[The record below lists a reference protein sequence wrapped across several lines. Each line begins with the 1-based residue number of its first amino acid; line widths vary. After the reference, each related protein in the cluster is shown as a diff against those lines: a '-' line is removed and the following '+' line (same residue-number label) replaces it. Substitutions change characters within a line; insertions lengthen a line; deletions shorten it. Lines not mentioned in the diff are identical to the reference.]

1 MGFDSYIALRQT
13 RYESDDK
20 NNFIYSYNIF
30 VKTTPNEKKKN
41 PIEYTQ
47 TCKLSSSDHKS
58 VGKNAENVKPSETNA
73 LQVLIN

>member
-30 VKTTPNEKKKN
+30 VKTTPNEKKKKILSN
-41 PIEYTQ
+41 IHRHASFLLQIIRAWGKMPKMLNLP
-47 TCKLSSSDHKS
+47 KLTRSRF
-58 VGKNAENVKPSETNA
+58 
-73 LQVLIN
+73 